1 MYNKLKPILFLMFAL
16 IFSSSVEMLTQ
27 KITLENYYREKFE
40 ILINRILQKDQFLVN
55 VDISLSDGTVATGS
69 QQLKDAQKLERK
81 TSTPTIEEKKQQ
93 EDEASVVSKE
103 EDFFDLFGNDVVEE
117 KQETDA
123 EKVETNNDV
132 VVSEQDSDE
141 SLDFSDEMQIDDL
154 KVSIYLDPSAT
165 IKQTQ
170 IKEILCESL
179 YITSLNSCDQ
189 CSCISFNVL
198 DSGMG
203 NSSTNITQQDDIET
217 SENVLKEYEILI
229 EQMRDD
235 REREEAERISKE
247 TKNLEKELKSIENL
261 YEDLRTQN
269 RQEDSTKLAFF
280 ERKDRVLQR
289 KRDSLLIVLE
299 DKTEQTRL
307 AYYQQGQDFQEKQ
320 FQVMMEMMKM
330 KGGNGETGG
339 AGGAGGAGG
348 NAGMDY
354 APRPPYQNNNS
365 TSWMWIIIILI
376 LVCGFVGM
384 FFAIKQKPKPVYLKP
399 KDKQKSNGNDGESD
413 KEIVE
418 KKQIEDP
425 TKQASSTINEN
436 TDVVRSEVKSLRQSA
451 VSMSVGQK
459 EAATKIIEDWLDEPE
474 ENNQDESEKEG

>member
-1 MYNKLKPILFLMFAL
+1 MHNKLKPISFLMFAL

-55 VDISLSDGTVATGS
+55 VDITLSDGTVVGGS

-81 TSTPTIEEKKQQ
+81 TSTPKIEEKKQQ
-93 EDEASVVSKE
+93 ENESSVVSKE

-117 KQETDA
+117 QQESVS
-123 EKVETNNDV
+123 EKVEMNNEV
-132 VVSEQDSDE
+132 VVSEQESEE
-141 SLDFSDEMQIDDL
+141 SLEFSDEMQIDDL

-179 YITSLNSCDQ
+179 YVASLNSCDQ

-203 NSSTNITQQDDIET
+203 NSSNNITQQDDIET

-247 TKNLEKELKSIENL
+247 TKKLEKELKSIESL

-269 RQEDSTKLAFF
+269 RQEDSTKLAYF
-280 ERKDRVLQR
+280 ERKDRALQR

-330 KGGNGETGG
+330 KSGNGETGG

-348 NAGMDY
+348 SAGMDY

-365 TSWMWIIIILI
+365 SNWMWIIIILI

-399 KDKQKSNGNDGESD
+399 KDKQKSNGNVEQSD
-413 KEIVE
+413 KETVE

-425 TKQASSTINEN
+425 IKQASTTINEN
-436 TDVVRSEVKSLRQSA
+436 TDVVKSEVKSLRQSA

>member
-1 MYNKLKPILFLMFAL
+1 MHNKLKPILFLML
-16 IFSSSVEMLTQ
+16 SIIFSSSVEMLTQ

-55 VDISLSDGTVATGS
+55 VDITLSDGTVVGGS

-81 TSTPTIEEKKQQ
+81 TSTPTIEEKKQENQ
-93 EDEASVVSKE
+93 EPSVVSKE
-103 EDFFDLFGNDVVEE
+103 EDFFDLFGNDVVE
-117 KQETDA
+117 KPQEETV
-123 EKVETNNDV
+123 EKVKTNDEV
-132 VVSEQDSDE
+132 VVSDQNSQENLE
-141 SLDFSDEMQIDDL
+141 FSDEMLIEDL
-154 KVSIYLDPSAT
+154 RVSIYLDPSAT

-170 IKEILCESL
+170 VKEILCESL
-179 YITSLNSCDQ
+179 YITSLNSCEQ
-189 CSCISFNVL
+189 CSCIAFNVL

-203 NSSTNITQQDDIET
+203 NSNNNTTQQDDLAT

-247 TKNLEKELKSIENL
+247 TKKLEKELKSIESL

-280 ERKDRVLQR
+280 ERKDRALQR

-330 KGGNGETGG
+330 KGGNGG

-354 APRPPYQNNNS
+354 APKPPYQNNNS
-365 TSWMWIIIILI
+365 SNWMWIIIILI
-376 LVCGFVGM
+376 LVCGFVAM

-399 KDKQKSNGNDGESD
+399 KDKQNSNGNEEESD
-413 KEIVE
+413 KKIVQ
-418 KKQIEDP
+418 KKQIDDP
-425 TKQASSTINEN
+425 INQVSSTINQN
-436 TDVVRSEVKSLRQSA
+436 TDVVKSEVKSLRQSA